1 MGLDMYLEA
10 REYVSKWDY
19 SEGEREKTNKY
30 SHIASLAPEGFD
42 KYSDFGGIQVTYP
55 IGYWRKA
62 NAIHGWFVDNVQ
74 NGVDDCGS
82 YHVSREDLIK
92 LRDACVKVVQAH
104 SFVTVGESA
113 NVEDVAEEV
122 GLLPRSGFFFGSYE
136 IDEWY
141 IDDLNLTCNIINN
154 ALTLYPQGEGDWNI
168 SFHYSSSW

>member
-10 REYVSKWDY
+10 REYVSKYDY
-19 SEGEREKTNKY
+19 SKEDREKTSKY

-82 YHVSREDLIK
+82 YYVSREDLIK
-92 LRDACVKVVQAH
+92 LRDACVQVLQVPAGIDLENH
-104 SFVTVGESA
+104 VES
-113 NVEDVAEEV
+113 V
-122 GLLPRSGFFFGSYE
+122 GLAPRSGFFFGSYDL
-136 IDEWY
+136 DEWY
-141 IDDLNLTCNIINN
+141 MHDLDLTVDIINN
-154 ALTLYPQGEGDWNI
+154 ALTLYPEDDWKI
-168 SFHYSSSW
+168 SFYYSSSW